1 MEVAKMICSYLHL
14 EAVLGLAEGTHH
26 DAGVVDQDVHLLHAL
41 LEPLHAGGDAR
52 QARQVHLLHAH
63 ISLGLVP
70 AQKR

>member
-1 MEVAKMICSYLHL
+1 MICSYLHL
-14 EAVLGLAEGTHH
+14 EAVLGLAQGTHH

-41 LEPLHAGGDAR
+41 LEPLHAGGDTC
-52 QARQVHLLHAH
+52 QACQVHLLHAH